1 MEKVKKFGRPALSA
15 DDKKSCSV
23 RVRFTHNE
31 LTDIVD
37 IAKECSMPV
46 SRYLHML
53 TTNTPVK
60 LSVPRHERAQYGKI
74 TRLGN
79 NLNQLARNSHF
90 DRVQVDTG
98 LLNEAIAE
106 VRKLQASMSGE
117 YGEYGEDEV
126 TDEAVEP

>member
-1 MEKVKKFGRPALSA
+1 MEKVKKFGRPTLSA

-31 LTDIVD
+31 LADIVD

-60 LSVPRHERAQYGKI
+60 LSVPRHERAQYGNI

-106 VRKLQASMSGE
+106 VRKLQARMSGE
-117 YGEYGEDEV
+117 YGEDEI
-126 TDEAVEP
+126 TDEAVEA